1 MAGRK
6 CVTEA
11 AAGTVEAGLPN
22 RWLVLFLLLLVAV
35 LNYADRYLLAGLAQ
49 VLKQAFS
56 LSDTMLGVLLGP
68 AFAAVYIVAGVPIAR
83 LADRGSRLAVAC
95 LGCLA
100 WSLFTLLTAL
110 ATSAMGLV
118 AARVAVGI
126 GEAAYQAPVAALV
139 AAYFPVAERGRAFA
153 ALTAAV
159 YLGQLCGLAGGPAMA
174 HVAGWRL
181 PFVALGA
188 CGIVVAGLA
197 YAVIREPARTAKT
210 HQERL
215 APLVARLGGTASWW
229 QLTLGLGLGSLSG
242 VSFGLWATALFERAY
257 HLSNKAAGA
266 AFGVPVGLSGLTG
279 TVLFGLIAD
288 RLARRDPAAPLRLAS
303 LALGAA
309 TASIMVT
316 TWAPSLGL
324 AELMAL
330 PSGLLGGGWSVAVM
344 AGFQSLLPDRMRAA
358 GTARA
363 LLVVGLMANVIGP
376 WLAGALSDALGAG
389 VTGLRLALSLIIPTG
404 LIGALALWRASV
416 NLGPDRARLAD

>member
-1 MAGRK
+1 MTDAG
-6 CVTEA
+6 
-11 AAGTVEAGLPN
+11 AGIEAGLPN

-49 VLKQAFS
+49 VLKQAFA

-68 AFAAVYIVAGVPIAR
+68 AFAAVYTFMGVPIAR

-100 WSLFTLLTAL
+100 WSLSTLLTAL
-110 ATSAMGLV
+110 ATSPMGLV
-118 AARVAVGI
+118 TARVAVGI

-181 PFVALGA
+181 PFLALGA

-197 YAVIREPARTAKT
+197 YAVIREPARPARMQ
-210 HQERL
+210 QERL
-215 APLVARLGGTASWW
+215 APLVTRLGRTACWW

-279 TVLFGLIAD
+279 TVLFGLISD

-324 AELMAL
+324 AEVMAL

-358 GTARA
+358 GTALG
-363 LLVVGLMANVIGP
+363 LLVVGLMANVAGP
-376 WLAGALSDALGAG
+376 WLAGGLSDALGAG

-404 LIGALALWRASV
+404 LIGAVALWLASI
-416 NLGPDRARLAD
+416 NLGPDRAALAD